1 MENILSF
8 LQTDWYWILIGIAAL
23 VLLLKFLPRYK
34 IAPPDRALIISGL
47 IRRNYKVRNPDG
59 TVATKKFGY
68 RIVRGGAT
76 FYVPALQRVDELD
89 MCLTQVGCCITIPIR
104 SRRWP
109 GTCWKATCARSSAR

>member
-8 LQTDWYWILIGIAAL
+8 LQTGWYWILIGIAAL

-59 TVATKKFGY
+59 TISTKKFGY
-68 RIVRGGAT
+68 RIVRGGSWT
-76 FYVPALQRVDELD
+76 SSPQD
-89 MCLTQVGCCITIPIR
+89 CR
-104 SRRWP
+104 SAFRGREEP
-109 GTCWKATCARSSAR
+109 DSKSYEIGFRICVTNGYK